1 MVKKCVA
8 ARTPH
13 GTAYP
18 YTVVLLRPDYLGEVT
33 QEQYGQDI
41 YVALVMAGSVGQA
54 IKAAQQE
61 VFAVDT
67 KDALAPVY
75 AEDYELCV
83 LFEGHHDPRAFGWQF
98 R

>member
-1 MVKKCVA
+1 MAKKRAVA
-8 ARTPH
+8 RSPRQDT
-13 GTAYP
+13 YP

-41 YVALVMAGSVGQA
+41 YVALVMASSVGHA

-67 KDALAPVY
+67 KDALAPVS
-75 AEDYELCV
+75 AEDYKLCV